1 MYSTDFL
8 QLIRQ
13 KPSPNFIIST
23 HKFCDGDGLGAGL
36 ALYYALKKRNQ
47 KVSFFTLEPIHP
59 KYEFLNKNNVIQV
72 FDEKNTP
79 IPEKSNFIFVDVND
93 TRLMEPLY
101 SSAHQKK
108 GTVYFIDHHPIIQKN
123 SKDHFFINSSCSST
137 AELIYSLLKELKAE
151 LDEDICLNLFSS
163 IVFDTNRFRDIKNS
177 SKPFSI
183 ASEIIPKIK
192 DVNLIYENLFK
203 NLTIDKLRFM
213 SQLENVEYYSNN
225 RIAFLHLKESIF
237 KKYNTD
243 NTQAYDLMEMVR
255 DIKTIDSTALLIE
268 NGKGGFKLSLRSR
281 NKNLIPLAESFNGG
295 GHAHSAG
302 AYIKSKTLQE
312 IKKAVI
318 SYLEK

>member
-1 MYSTDFL
+1 MYSKDFIKLL
-8 QLIRQ
+8 QQ

-36 ALYYALKKRNQ
+36 ALLYALKKINQ
-47 KVSFFTLEPIHP
+47 KVSFFTLEPIHS

-72 FDEKNTP
+72 FNEKNTQ
-79 IPEKSNFIFVDVND
+79 IPKKSIFIFVDVND

-101 SSAHQKK
+101 SLAHKNK
-108 GTVYFIDHHPIIQKN
+108 GTIYFIDHHPIIQKN
-123 SKDHFFINSSCSST
+123 STDHFFINSSCSST
-137 AELIYSLLKELKAE
+137 AELIYSLLKELKTD

-183 ASEIIPKIK
+183 ASEIIPQIK

-203 NLTIDKLRFM
+203 NLTVDKIRFM

-225 RIAFLHLKESIF
+225 RIAFLHLKESVF

-243 NTQAYDLMEMVR
+243 NTQAYDLMEMIR
-255 DIKTIDSTALLIE
+255 DVKTIDSTALLIE
-268 NGKGGFKLSLRSR
+268 NEKGDFKLSLRSK
-281 NKNLIPLAESFNGG
+281 NKNLIPLAKSFNGG

-302 AYIKSKTLQE
+302 AYIKSKSLQE
-312 IKKAVI
+312 IKEAVI
-318 SYLEK
+318 SYLKK